1 MDYIA
6 SMQKL
11 KKYREDKR
19 NITSNVC
26 NYDTFV
32 SKVKANITKGAS
44 INAQNLVEQTK
55 NILVLAPGGKK
66 TYLGENIEHMLKSLE
81 VTYTDDMRKATVAYE
96 KRMLEIH
103 NIAKETIQ
111 KGSNKPVGQ
120 SASKVMGISMLGIF
134 GIAMLASS
142 AAVSSM
148 GGVGESASTIC
159 IMGGLACIL
168 GIIAILSKKKKP
180 DENKLTELAA
190 EAKRLTVNYFNFIST
205 FVEKAATK
213 MTATKQTQ
221 LKEIEDE
228 IKAELGERVFFLFEN
243 TPYRQQEY
251 FISLGMT
258 ASSEDDFNNIAL
270 ECLKADKAQQQIDL
284 QNDINRETRDA
295 INKGLADLNR
305 TAKQMHEDAE
315 FRARVQAQQNAEMM
329 KQNERSIKNQA
340 KTIDELKKQ
349 TSRAEDLEYRLR
361 HMSDK

>member
-19 NITSNVC
+19 NITGNIC

-32 SKVKANITKGAS
+32 SQVKANITKGAS

-66 TYLGENIEHMLKSLE
+66 TYLGENIENMYKDLE
-81 VTYTDDMRKATVAYE
+81 IAYTEDTRKATVAYE

-111 KGSNKPVGQ
+111 KGSSKPVGQ
-120 SASKVMGISMLGIF
+120 SASKVMAISMLGIF
-134 GIAMLASS
+134 GVAMLAASS
-142 AAVSSM
+142 AVSSM

-243 TPYRQQEY
+243 TPYRQQDY

-315 FRARVQAQQNAEMM
+315 FRAKQQAQQNAEMM